1 MKFRTAVLGPILE
14 TIGNTK
20 KSKMKIGL
28 NVDPLIKEQ
37 FECRI
42 SENSTTNS

>member
-20 KSKMKIGL
+20 KSNMKMG
-28 NVDPLIKEQ
+28 
-37 FECRI
+37 
-42 SENSTTNS
+42 